1 MNSHWWQVFQD
12 AKASLND
19 TENGIVVATSNKEIL
34 ATQNRLEELLLELI
48 TERVLASKPPKIEEL
63 DYPASDHYKGYYEGW
78 WDCLEQL
85 RTVIDNHEE
94 GNDYKMAKAER

>member
-1 MNSHWWQVFQD
+1 MNSHWWRVFQD

-19 TENGIVVATSNKEIL
+19 TENGSVATTSHNPIT
-34 ATQNRLEELLLELI
+34 TQFRLEELLLELI

-94 GNDYKMAKAER
+94 GNDYKTAKAER